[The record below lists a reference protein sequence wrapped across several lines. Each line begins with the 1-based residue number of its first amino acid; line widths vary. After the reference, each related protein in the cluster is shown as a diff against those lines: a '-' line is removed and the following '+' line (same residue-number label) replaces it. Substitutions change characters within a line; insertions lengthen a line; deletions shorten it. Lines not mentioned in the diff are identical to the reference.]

1 MSSKKSL
8 IYDISKFSAVI
19 AKRRDELKLTQK
31 GLAQAVFRDELNT
44 PNADASTL
52 ESKRKII
59 NGYENSKSPKYPSNP
74 ETYCRLCEELDCD
87 LDYLFGAISTP
98 HRETTDIIEETGLS
112 EKAVNRLAFIRDSDH
127 DLMNLINE
135 LILDPGFMSALQDL
149 QKAREIKKQC
159 DIKDSYR
166 KVIEEIY
173 NLSPK
178 SYDVDSAKDLIHEY
192 EAYADAEIQKESFGT
207 ITNMS
212 SRTMSQMYYMAS
224 KESMGQAF
232 FRLFN
237 KTSKK

>member
-1 MSSKKSL
+1 MG
-8 IYDISKFSAVI
+8 
-19 AKRRDELKLTQK
+19 LKQK
-31 GLAQAVFRDELNT
+31 ELAQAVFRDELNA

-98 HRETTDIIEETGLS
+98 RRETTDIIEETGLS
-112 EKAVNRLAFIRDSDH
+112 EEAIYRLAFIRDMDPH
-127 DLMNLINE
+127 LMELINT
-135 LILDPGFMSALQDL
+135 LILDPGFTAALQDL
-149 QKAREIKKQC
+149 QRARDLKKQC
-159 DIKDSYR
+159 DLKDSY
-166 KVIEEIY
+166 KQAVEEIY

-178 SYDVDSAKDLIHEY
+178 SYNVDSVKDLIHEY
-192 EAYADAEIQKESFGT
+192 ETYADTEIQKGTFGT
-207 ITNMS
+207 VANMS
-212 SRTMSQMYYMAS
+212 SKTMAQMFYMAA

-237 KTSKK
+237 KAKK

>member
-1 MSSKKSL
+1 MINKKSFN
-8 IYDISKFSAVI
+8 YDILKFSSAI
-19 AKRRDELKLTQK
+19 TSRRKELNLKQK
-31 GLAQAVFRDELNT
+31 ELAQAVFRDDLNA
-44 PNADASTL
+44 PNADESTL

-112 EKAVNRLAFIRDSDH
+112 DKAVNRLAFIRDSDPNF
-127 DLMNLINE
+127 MNLINE
-135 LILDPGFMSALQDL
+135 LILDSGFMSALQDL
-149 QKAREIKKQC
+149 QRAREIKKQC

-166 KVIEEIY
+166 QAVEEIY

-192 EAYADAEIQKESFGT
+192 EAYADTEIQKGIFGT
-207 ITNMS
+207 VTNMS
-212 SRTMSQMYYMAS
+212 SKTMAQMYYMAA

-237 KTSKK
+237 QVNKK

>member
-1 MSSKKSL
+1 MIDMSSKKSL
-8 IYDISKFSAVI
+8 NYDISKFSAVI

-31 GLAQAVFRDELNT
+31 GLAQAVFRDELND
-44 PNADASTL
+44 PDVSTL

-74 ETYCRLCEELDCD
+74 ETYCRLCKELDCD

-112 EKAVNRLAFIRDSDH
+112 EKAVNRLAFIRDSDPTF
-127 DLMNLINE
+127 MNLINE

-149 QKAREIKKQC
+149 QRAREIKKQC

-166 KVIEEIY
+166 KVIEEMY
-173 NLSPK
+173 NLSPT

-207 ITNMS
+207 ITNLS

-237 KTSKK
+237 KK